1 MLLNWIPR
9 LKWPNLDNIAF
20 EASKLNLK
28 NSYYFHLFQ
37 DYKMGYGQG
46 PGEVGTAAGN
56 RRGFSAYKDPSI
68 ADAEWYWGEINREE
82 VRSNP
87 I

>member
-1 MLLNWIPR
+1 
-9 LKWPNLDNIAF
+9 
-20 EASKLNLK
+20 
-28 NSYYFHLFQ
+28 
-37 DYKMGYGQG
+37 MGYGQG
-46 PGEVGTAAGN
+46 PGEVGTAVGN

-82 VRSNP
+82 VKSIP